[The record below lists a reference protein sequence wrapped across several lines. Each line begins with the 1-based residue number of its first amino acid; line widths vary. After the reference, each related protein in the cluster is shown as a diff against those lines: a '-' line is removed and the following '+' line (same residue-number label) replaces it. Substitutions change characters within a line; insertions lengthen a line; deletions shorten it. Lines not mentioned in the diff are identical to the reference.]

1 MRPLDSLNGTDP
13 PERTAITGVT
23 MYDLF
28 FSGHAAWF
36 SIPAILGTFF
46 FLLRLGLMFLGAVD
60 LDVETDTDFDAGGV
74 DAGVDGGGDLDGDFD
89 ADHAD
94 ANDLFKYLSI
104 QTVFAFAMGF
114 GWGALASYKGTG
126 WSVPISIA
134 IGVVVGI
141 AMVYLLTILLT
152 FLYDLRSDGTVMI
165 KHAMG
170 IEGDTYAQIPPSA
183 SGRGQVT
190 VIINTRQ
197 RTYNAVTSDEA
208 PIPTGAR
215 IRVVGIKDANTLDV
229 TALSNND

>member
-1 MRPLDSLNGTDP
+1 
-13 PERTAITGVT
+13 

-46 FLLRLGLMFLGAVD
+46 FLIRMGMMFLGAVD
-60 LDVETDTDFDAGGV
+60 LDVDSDAGGV
-74 DAGVDGGGDLDGDFD
+74 DAAVDTGGDLDGDFD

-126 WSVPISIA
+126 WSIPISIA
-134 IGVVVGI
+134 IGVGVGV
-141 AMVYLLTILLT
+141 AMVYLLTMLLA
-152 FLYDLRSDGTVMI
+152 FLYDLRSDGTVLTRD
-165 KHAMG
+165 AMG
-170 IEGDTYAQIPPSA
+170 LEGDVYAQIPPSA

-190 VIINTRQ
+190 VIIQTRQ
-197 RTYNAVTSDEA
+197 RTYNAVTSDESA
-208 PIPTGAR
+208 IPTGAR
-215 IRVVGIKDANTLDV
+215 VKVVGIKDANTLDV
-229 TALSNND
+229 TAISS